1 MKERSYPKYYRIQ
14 QQIIEDIKTGRFS
27 NGSKLPS
34 EYEYAATLGVNR
46 LTVRKAYQELIE
58 QGILYAV
65 QGRGTFVSD
74 SDNVKALEAAGTKRR
89 RIIGIIFPETTSFF
103 SVILNT
109 IEKRASDTGYMLNVM
124 FNDTPEREK
133 AAIDSMIQNHVDGVI
148 ITPVRMD
155 DSLRRDNYQRLMN
168 SGIPAI
174 MYGRPP
180 FGILYDAVYADD
192 VHASYEATKY
202 LISRG
207 HSHIT
212 HICNHFG
219 DSVAYDERMAG
230 YKKAMLEYLG
240 LNYVSIID
248 INDSDVLENTI
259 ASIQNGT
266 LSAIYTDIED
276 FVLALYSQLSARGI
290 AVPEG
295 FECICYVA
303 TDLIARFQLPVIAQ
317 EVPKVEMATRAFE
330 MIFEKM
336 GNTGQKDYTASS
348 VFYPALSLPKSAL

>member
-1 MKERSYPKYYRIQ
+1 MKERSYPKYYKIQ
-14 QQIIEDIKTGRFS
+14 QQIIDDIKKGSFS

-65 QGRGTFVSD
+65 QGRGTFVSN
-74 SDNVKALEAAGTKRR
+74 SENVKALEAAGAKPRR
-89 RIIGIIFPETTSFF
+89 RIIGVIFPETTSFF

-124 FNDTPEREK
+124 FNDTAEREK

-148 ITPVRMD
+148 ITPVRTD
-155 DSLRRDNYQRLMN
+155 NSLHFNNYQRLLS
-168 SGIPAI
+168 SGIPSI
-174 MYGRPP
+174 MYGKPP
-180 FGILYDAVYADD
+180 FGIPYDSVYSDD
-192 VHASYEATKY
+192 VFASYEATKY

-212 HICNHFG
+212 HFCNRFG
-219 DSVAYDERMAG
+219 DSVAYEERMTG
-230 YKKAMLEYLG
+230 YKKAVLEYLG

-248 INDSDVLENTI
+248 TNDGDALENAI
-259 ASIQNGT
+259 NNIENGT
-266 LSAIYTDIED
+266 LSAIYTDNED
-276 FVLALYSQLSARGI
+276 FVLALYNQLSARGI
-290 AVPEG
+290 TVPNP
-295 FECICYVA
+295 FDCICYIG
-303 TDLIARFQLPVIAQ
+303 TDLITRFQLPAIVQ

-330 MIFEKM
+330 MIFKKM
-336 GNTGQKDYTASS
+336 GGNNKRDYIESS
-348 VFYPALSLPKSAL
+348 VFYPVLDLKKGQ